1 MAWFAAPLI
10 VKGLAWG
17 AGVAASVLAGKKTK
31 DWVSEKLEQKTRD
44 KMQAELSAHA
54 TTYLTQLEQAWHR
67 AFWRYFAIQNGL
79 LFVALGLSFW
89 LGSGLFFVGLALVF
103 VWNGVLAYGY
113 KSALIAFWQHKSLQR
128 LLAAR
133 LNEELT
139 RHLQTLS
146 HIEQRWVDWFIAEKQ
161 QQICQQTAEHLVPR
175 ARFAL
180 INVALM
186 LVLSFVVFRLAVVP
200 FV

>member
-17 AGVAASVLAGKKTK
+17 AGIAASALAGKKTR

-44 KMQAELSAHA
+44 KMIAELNSQA
-54 TTYLTQLEQAWHR
+54 TAYLTDLEQAWYR

-89 LGSGLFFVGLALVF
+89 LGPWVFYLGLGLVF
-103 VWNGVLAYGY
+103 VWNGVLAFGY
-113 KSALIAFWQHKSLQR
+113 RSVLIEFWQHKSLQR
-128 LLAAR
+128 LLVAR
-133 LNEELT
+133 LNDQLT
-139 RHLQTLS
+139 RHLHSLS
-146 HIEQRWVDWFIAEKQ
+146 HIEQRWIDWFVTEKQ
-161 QQICQQTAEHLVPR
+161 LEICQQAAEHLLPR
-175 ARFAL
+175 VRFAL
-180 INVALM
+180 INLVLM